1 MAVTDNQPDNL
12 AVRYIGLLAGIVLG
26 GGLLLTVVGLGI
38 VGKLLMLAG
47 GALLVLGVVLFV
59 VMRGLAMPAANALLT
74 FLGFQSGSSTPLAK
88 GYSHI
93 EALTAQGRYR
103 EAAAAYRRE
112 IASDSKDVE
121 ARIQL
126 DASLQLAQLLLKHLD
141 DPAGAATCY
150 REVRDLVPDEA
161 RTIGYSL
168 RLVDLYR
175 TRLAAP
181 GRALVELRRLIDRFP
196 ESPQVVGARREL
208 QELLDEVQ
216 ADPEAGDP

>member
-12 AVRYIGLLAGIVLG
+12 AVRYLGLIAGIVLG

-74 FLGFQSGSSTPLAK
+74 FLGFQSGSSTPRAK

-121 ARIQL
+121 ARI
-126 DASLQLAQLLLKHLD
+126 QLAQLLLKHLD

>member
-12 AVRYIGLLAGIVLG
+12 AVRYLGLIAGIVLG

-93 EALTAQGRYR
+93 EALTAQVRFR

-121 ARIQL
+121 ARI
-126 DASLQLAQLLLKHLD
+126 QLAQLLLKHLD

-175 TRLAAP
+175 SRLAAP

>member
-112 IASDSKDVE
+112 IVSDSKDVE
-121 ARIQL
+121 ARI
-126 DASLQLAQLLLKHLD
+126 QLAQLLLKHLD

-175 TRLAAP
+175 TRLAGP

>member
-126 DASLQLAQLLLKHLD
+126 AQLLLKHLD

>member
-112 IASDSKDVE
+112 IVSDSKDVE
-121 ARIQL
+121 ARI
-126 DASLQLAQLLLKHLD
+126 QLAQLLLKHLD

>member
-12 AVRYIGLLAGIVLG
+12 AVRYLGLIAGIVLG

-126 DASLQLAQLLLKHLD
+126 AQLLLKHLD

>member
-1 MAVTDNQPDNL
+1 MAETDNQPDNL
-12 AVRYIGLLAGIVLG
+12 AARYIGLIAGIVLG

-47 GALLVLGVVLFV
+47 GALLVLGLVLFV

-93 EALTAQGRYR
+93 EALTAQGRYQ

-126 DASLQLAQLLLKHLD
+126 AQLLLKHLD
-141 DPAGAATCY
+141 DPAAAAICY

-208 QELLDEVQ
+208 QDLLDEVQ
-216 ADPEAGDP
+216 ADPEAEDS

>member
-1 MAVTDNQPDNL
+1 M
-12 AVRYIGLLAGIVLG
+12 RYLGLIAGIVLG

-126 DASLQLAQLLLKHLD
+126 AQLLLKHLD

-216 ADPEAGDP
+216 ADPEAGGP

>member
-112 IASDSKDVE
+112 IVSDSKDVE
-121 ARIQL
+121 ARI
-126 DASLQLAQLLLKHLD
+126 QLAQLLLKHLD

-181 GRALVELRRLIDRFP
+181 GRALGELRRLIDRFP